1 MVVLYDLKING
12 AFMAIILS
20 NLVSSILYFKHC
32 NFSKFKFIIPGFDKI
47 SIIYKTALPYGLVI
61 LFTNLINNA
70 DLILM
75 SVYHN
80 HYKVGIYA
88 ISLRIIDLSLIFC
101 QSVCFTIF
109 ADNEFEKKK
118 KEKQLIIFKKIF
130 FKMTSFYIIISMYLF
145 VFIDELV
152 IIIFGLH
159 YELSA
164 SVVSFLLPSMI
175 GMMTYK
181 IIYHFI
187 SKDGPNIDF
196 IKISFLA
203 LLFNLYSKLYF
214 HSKIWFVWSS
224 DFKINYNVNS
234 WFYVIIYF

>member
-1 MVVLYDLKING
+1 MGALLEFQTYILIVGYILSISKIYFFEAKLISNGNIISYSYLSTADKLFKTAAIYIMVVLYDLKING

-109 ADNEFEKKK
+109 ADNEFEKRKRK
-118 KEKQLIIFKKIF
+118 
-130 FKMTSFYIIISMYLF
+130 T
-145 VFIDELV
+145 V
-152 IIIFGLH
+152 
-159 YELSA
+159 
-164 SVVSFLLPSMI
+164 
-175 GMMTYK
+175 
-181 IIYHFI
+181 
-187 SKDGPNIDF
+187 N
-196 IKISFLA
+196 
-203 LLFNLYSKLYF
+203 YF
-214 HSKIWFVWSS
+214 
-224 DFKINYNVNS
+224 
-234 WFYVIIYF
+234 